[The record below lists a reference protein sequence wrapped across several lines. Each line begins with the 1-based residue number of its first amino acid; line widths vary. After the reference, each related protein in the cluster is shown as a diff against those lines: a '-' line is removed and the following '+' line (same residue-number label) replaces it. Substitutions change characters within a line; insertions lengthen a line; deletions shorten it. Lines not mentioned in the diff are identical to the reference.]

1 MPSTLQRSGLLHVAV
16 IMDGNG
22 RWATS
27 RNLPRSAGHRAGVN
41 AVRRIVEAAPDLGI
55 TTLTLFA
62 FSSDNWRRPQAEV
75 NSLMWLLR
83 AYLRTETRRFIDSG
97 ARLIVIG
104 RRDRLAARLRAEIRR
119 VERATTHGQRLTV
132 RVAIDYSSRDSILR
146 AASKLPPGQPCSR
159 EDFTRLLA
167 CPNADAN
174 KSAPPNSEVDQL
186 IRPTTEAAPDHW
198 VKGSPLV
205 ILSVAKDLDGRSDD
219 RRQLRT
225 PLSSRKQEYDAD
237 EKSRRQRSRAPDM
250 GAGARPCYFPV
261 NLGARFSMNAFT
273 PSLKSSDRVISSI
286 DASSSRTP
294 VARSVNRC

>member
-1 MPSTLQRSGLLHVAV
+1 
-16 IMDGNG
+16 MDGNG

-167 CPNADAN
+167 SPDAN
-174 KSAPPNSEVDQL
+174 TDKSPPPDTEVDQL
-186 IRPTTEAAPDHW
+186 IRPTTEAAPNHC

-205 ILSVAKDLDGRSDD
+205 DLLIRTGGEKRLSDFMLWESAYAELIFTDLMWPDLSPNDLCAAVKEFQSRN
-219 RRQLRT
+219 RRFGALQD
-225 PLSSRKQEYDAD
+225 PNPNAD
-237 EKSRRQRSRAPDM
+237 L
-250 GAGARPCYFPV
+250 ARYF
-261 NLGARFSMNAFT
+261 T
-273 PSLKSSDRVISSI
+273 
-286 DASSSRTP
+286 
-294 VARSVNRC
+294 